1 MKPKHYELPVTGM
14 QCAECE
20 NHIVE
25 AVAELPGIIKAQAS
39 FTDETLTLDLDDD
52 IISLKTVCAAVKS
65 AGYECSNRARHKPAG
80 LGRRLFLIVIAIA
93 GIILLLQLNKWVQLD
108 LSLEDIEQTANYGL
122 LFLVGVLTSFHCIGM
137 CGGFVISYTV
147 AGTNSGKPAYLNH
160 LLYGLGKTLSYSGF
174 GALFGLIGGAL
185 TFTLGMRS
193 MVSAVAGMFLI
204 LYGLSMMDAFSGLR
218 RLHLRLPTFIN
229 RFLVHRRQRTSNPFI
244 IGLLNGLM
252 IACGPL
258 QAMYIM
264 AAGTGSALT
273 GATLLAVFALGTL
286 PVMLAFGY
294 FAGMISSN
302 ATRRFMKISAIII
315 LLLGAAMLNRSL
327 LISGTGYDVNSL
339 LSRASQ
345 ALKAHFMTWQHDHA
359 DAGSHLQ
366 EGYQVIYMEAEA
378 MAYKPDEFTLRY
390 GVPVKWII
398 NVKELSSCNK
408 RIIIPAL
415 EMGIDLKPGLQ
426 VVEFTPQQVGA
437 ISWSCY
443 MGMIPGTFIVKK

>member
-1 MKPKHYELPVTGM
+1 M

-25 AVAELPGIIKAQAS
+25 AVAGLPGIIKARAS

-65 AGYECSNRARHKPAG
+65 AGYECASRARHKPAG
-80 LGRRLFLIVIAIA
+80 LGKRLFLIVIAIT
-93 GIILLLQLNKWVQLD
+93 GIILLLQLNKFVQLD
-108 LSLEDIEQTANYGL
+108 LSPEDVGKTANYGL

-147 AGTNSGKPAYLNH
+147 AGVKSNKPSYFIH

-174 GALFGLIGGAL
+174 GALFGLIGGTI

-193 MVSAVAGMFLI
+193 VVSAIAGAFLI
-204 LYGLSMMDAFSGLR
+204 LYGLSMLEAFSGLR
-218 RLHLRLPTFIN
+218 RLHLRLPFFVN
-229 RFLVHRRQRTSNPFI
+229 RFLVRWRQRTSNPFI

-264 AAGTGSALT
+264 AAGTGSALA
-273 GATLLAVFALGTL
+273 GATMLAVFALGTL

-294 FAGMISSN
+294 FAGMISSG
-302 ATRRFMKISAIII
+302 ATQRFMKISAAII

-327 LISGTGYDVNSL
+327 LISGSGYDVNSL
-339 LSRASQ
+339 LSRASLAFQ
-345 ALKAHFMTWQHDHA
+345 ERFMTWQHDHA

-366 EGYQVIYMEAEA
+366 DGYQVIYMEAEA
-378 MAYKPDEFTLRY
+378 TAYKPDQFNLRY
-390 GVPVKWII
+390 GIPVKWII
-398 NVKELSSCNK
+398 NVTELSSCNK
-408 RIIIPAL
+408 RIIVPSL
-415 EMGIDLKPGLQ
+415 DMTIDLKPGLQ
-426 VVEFTPQQVGA
+426 VVEFTPQQMGA

-443 MGMIPGTFIVKK
+443 MGMIPGTFIVRK

>member
-25 AVAELPGIIKAQAS
+25 AVAELPGIIKARAS

-108 LSLEDIEQTANYGL
+108 LSLEDIGQTANYGL

-193 MVSAVAGMFLI
+193 MVSAVAGVFLM

-426 VVEFTPQQVGA
+426 VVEFTPRQVGA

>member
-20 NHIVE
+20 NHIVA
-25 AVAELPGIIKAQAS
+25 AVAGLPGIIKAQAS
-39 FTDETLTLDLDDD
+39 FTDETLTLDLDSD

-65 AGYECSNRARHKPAG
+65 AGYECSNRARHEPAG
-80 LGRRLFLIVIAIA
+80 LGKRFFLIVIAIT
-93 GIILLLQLNKWVQLD
+93 GIILLLQLDKFVQLD
-108 LSLEDIEQTANYGL
+108 LAPEDIGKTANYGL

-137 CGGFVISYTV
+137 CGGFVLSYTV
-147 AGTNSGKPAYLNH
+147 SDARSGKPGFFSH

-174 GALFGLIGGAL
+174 GALFGLIGGAI

-193 MVSAVAGMFLI
+193 MASAIAGVFLI
-204 LYGLSMMDAFSGLR
+204 LYGLSMMEAFSGLR
-218 RLHLRLPTFIN
+218 HLHIRLPFFVN
-229 RFLVHRRQRTSNPFI
+229 RFLVRRRQRTSNPFI

-264 AAGTGSALT
+264 AAGTGSALA
-273 GATLLAVFALGTL
+273 GATMLAVFALGTL
-286 PVMLAFGY
+286 PIMLAFGY
-294 FAGMISSN
+294 FAGMISSG
-302 ATRRFMKISAIII
+302 ATQRFMKISAFII

-327 LISGTGYDVNSL
+327 LISGSGYDVNSL
-339 LSRASQ
+339 LSRASLAFQ
-345 ALKAHFMTWQHDHA
+345 ERFMTWRHDHA

-366 EGYQVIYMEAEA
+366 DGYQVIYMEAEA
-378 MAYKPDEFTLRY
+378 TAYKPDQFNLRY
-390 GVPVKWII
+390 GIPVKWII

-408 RIIIPAL
+408 SIIVPAL
-415 EMGIDLKPGLQ
+415 DMTIDLKPGLQ
-426 VVEFTPQQVGA
+426 VVEFTPQQMGA

-443 MGMIPGTFIVKK
+443 MGMIPGTFVVKK

>member
-1 MKPKHYELPVTGM
+1 MKLKHYDLPVTGM

-20 NHIVE
+20 NRIVE
-25 AVAELPGIIKAQAS
+25 AVAGLPGIINAQAS

-65 AGYECSNRARHKPAG
+65 TGYECSNRARHKPTG
-80 LGRRLFLIVIAIA
+80 LGRRLFLIVIAIT
-93 GIILLLQLNKWVQLD
+93 GITLLLQLNKFVQLD
-108 LSLEDIEQTANYGL
+108 LSLEDVGKTANYGL
-122 LFLVGVLTSFHCIGM
+122 VFLVGILTSFHCIGM
-137 CGGFVISYTV
+137 CGAFVISYTV
-147 AGTNSGKPAYLNH
+147 AGAKSGRPGYFSH

-174 GALFGLIGGAL
+174 GALFGLIGGAV

-193 MVSAVAGMFLI
+193 MVSALAGVFLI
-204 LYGLSMMDAFSGLR
+204 LYGLSMLDAFSGLR
-218 RLHLRLPTFIN
+218 RLHIRLPFFVN
-229 RFLVHRRQRTSNPFI
+229 RFLVRRRQRTSNPFM

-264 AAGTGSALT
+264 AAGTGSAVA
-273 GATLLAVFALGTL
+273 GATLLAAFALGTL

-294 FAGMISSN
+294 FTGMISSG
-302 ATRRFMKISAIII
+302 ATRRFMKISAVII
-315 LLLGAAMLNRSL
+315 LLLGTAMLNRSL
-327 LISGTGYDVNSL
+327 LISGSGYDVNSL

-345 ALKAHFMTWQHDHA
+345 ALQARFMTWQHDHA

-366 EGYQVIYMEAEA
+366 DGYQVIYMEAEA
-378 MAYKPDEFTLRY
+378 IAYKPDEFTLRY
-390 GVPVKWII
+390 GIPVKWVI

-408 RIIIPAL
+408 RIIIPSL
-415 EMGIDLKPGLQ
+415 DMTIDLKPGLQ
-426 VVEFTPQQVGA
+426 VVEFTPQQMGA

>member
-1 MKPKHYELPVTGM
+1 MKPKHYELPITGM
-14 QCAECE
+14 QCADCE

-25 AVAELPGIIKAQAS
+25 AVAGLPGIIKAQAS
-39 FTDETLTLDLDDD
+39 FTDETLTLDLDND

-65 AGYECSNRARHKPAG
+65 AGYECSNRARHEPAG
-80 LGRRLFLIVIAIA
+80 LGKHFVLIVIAIT
-93 GIILLLQLNKWVQLD
+93 GIILLLQLNKLVQLD
-108 LSLEDIEQTANYGL
+108 LSPEDIGKTANYGL
-122 LFLVGVLTSFHCIGM
+122 LFLVGILTSFHCIGM

-147 AGTNSGKPAYLNH
+147 AGVKSGKPDYFSH

-174 GALFGLIGGAL
+174 GALFGLIGGAI

-193 MVSAVAGMFLI
+193 LVSAIAGIFLI
-204 LYGLSMMDAFSGLR
+204 LYGLSMMEAFSGLR
-218 RLHLRLPTFIN
+218 RLHLRLPFFVN
-229 RFLVHRRQRTSNPFI
+229 RFLVRWRQRTSNPFI

-264 AAGTGSALT
+264 AAGTGSALA
-273 GATLLAVFALGTL
+273 GATMLAVFALGTL

-294 FAGMISSN
+294 FAGMISSG
-302 ATRRFMKISAIII
+302 ATQRFMKISAVII

-327 LISGTGYDVNSL
+327 LISGSGYDVNSL
-339 LSRASQ
+339 LSRASLAFQ
-345 ALKAHFMTWQHDHA
+345 ERFMTWRHDHA

-366 EGYQVIYMEAEA
+366 DGYQVIYMEAEA
-378 MAYKPDEFTLRY
+378 TAYKPDQFNLRY
-390 GVPVKWII
+390 GIPVKWII

-408 RIIIPAL
+408 RIIVPAL
-415 EMGIDLKPGLQ
+415 DMTIDLKPGLQ
-426 VVEFTPQQVGA
+426 VVEFTPQQMGA

-443 MGMIPGTFIVKK
+443 MGMIPGTFIVRK